1 MINYISLEIKTIE
14 INDNEHLTDVF
25 KKNNFPLEA
34 IPTNC
39 ILDKTLPGLG
49 ATYSEIKAKRNSI
62 IIEPNV
68 PVIMGKVNND
78 NSLLGVYESIKEA
91 KIKSYLLND
100 TIIYKKI
107 LCTPEAYMRVVRIA
121 EDNEIDLYSNYFC
134 LYDECEKITQDI
146 DYREQISLP
155 MNDFFL
161 YRDKAFVSATPLHLR
176 NPEFE
181 EQNFFI
187 LKVKPTFKFQKK
199 INLITTNN
207 YESSVIELL
216 DQLRDSPCVCIF
228 MNSTNGINK
237 LITRLEENNITDY
250 KAFCSKK
257 SEIKFKSRNI
267 HQSFED
273 LDLPLAKY
281 NFFTSRFYSAVDIY
295 TTVSPDIIIL
305 TDLHEAKHSRI
316 DPLTNA
322 IQIYG
327 RFRNKHDDGQ
337 KFNSLT
343 HISNYGTIGEVLTEQ
358 EIESYIDT
366 SKQIYDDLKIRFE
379 KAENE
384 GEKKSITDTLKTCS
398 YNKFTNE
405 NDTLNYFKIDN
416 FYDDERVRGYYLTP
430 DNLVHAYES
439 TNHFIIEH
447 SNPLYIVGDK
457 ELFEYKK
464 APSRIEQ
471 RKFLVKKLHTIHT
484 SGEYTTEEILKA
496 EADFLRVDKRDQLEE
511 AKFTI
516 DAFKKLGKG
525 QIESVGYYKHRI
537 EQLLRKDNKKTNEQ
551 KMFSQEV
558 RDAILQRF
566 PEEGTFMQEDLFNG
580 FDEIFKSYG
589 ITAKV
594 NLATIKKYY
603 GVGVSKSKEEMGNIR
618 LHMFRPDKEYQ

>member
-91 KIKSYLLND
+91 KIKNYLLND

-107 LCTPEAYMRVVRIA
+107 LCTPEAYMRVVGIA
-121 EDNEIDLYSNYFC
+121 EDVEIDLFNNYFC

-161 YRDKAFVSATPLHLR
+161 YRDKAFVSATPLQLR

-187 LKVKPTFKFQKK
+187 LKVKPTFEFRKK

-207 YESSVIELL
+207 YESSVVDLLEELK
-216 DQLRDSPCVCIF
+216 DSPCVCIF

-257 SEIKFKSRNI
+257 SEIKFKSRDI

-366 SKQIYDDLKIRFE
+366 SKQIYEGLKIRFE

-405 NDTLNYFKIDN
+405 DDTLNYFKIDN

-430 DNLVHAYES
+430 DNLVQAYES

-457 ELFEYKK
+457 ELFYYKK

-471 RKFLVKKLHTIHT
+471 RKFLVKKLHTIYT
-484 SGEYTTEEILKA
+484 SGEYTSEELLKA
-496 EADFLRVDKRDQLEE
+496 EADFLRVDRRDQLEE

-516 DAFKKLGKG
+516 GAFKKLGKD
-525 QIESVGYYKHRI
+525 QMERVGYYKNQI
-537 EQLLRKDNKKTNEQ
+537 EKLLSKDNKKTNEQ
-551 KMFSQEV
+551 KMFSKEV
-558 RDAILQRF
+558 RDAILKRF
-566 PEEGTFMQEDLFNG
+566 PEENTYKQEDLFNG

-589 ITAKV
+589 ITSKV
-594 NLATIKKYY
+594 NKATIKKYY
-603 GVGVSKSKEEMGNIR
+603 GVRESKAKDEIGNIR
-618 LHMFRPDKEYQ
+618 LDLFRPNKEYL

>member
-1 MINYISLEIKTIE
+1 MIKYISLEVKTIE
-14 INDNEHLTDVF
+14 INDNEHLTDIF

-68 PVIMGKVNND
+68 PVIMGKVKND

-100 TIIYKKI
+100 TITYKKI
-107 LCTPEAYMRVVRIA
+107 LCTPEAYMRIVRIA
-121 EDNEIDLYSNYFC
+121 EDIELDLYNNYFC

-161 YRDKAFVSATPLHLR
+161 YRDKAFVSATPLQLR

-187 LKVKPTFKFQKK
+187 LKVKPTFEFRKK

-216 DQLRDSPCVCIF
+216 EELKDSPCVCIF

-237 LITRLEENNITDY
+237 LTTRLEENNITDY

-295 TTVSPDIIIL
+295 TTVSPIL
-305 TDLHEAKHSRI
+305 
-316 DPLTNA
+316 
-322 IQIYG
+322 
-327 RFRNKHDDGQ
+327 
-337 KFNSLT
+337 
-343 HISNYGTIGEVLTEQ
+343 
-358 EIESYIDT
+358 
-366 SKQIYDDLKIRFE
+366 
-379 KAENE
+379 
-384 GEKKSITDTLKTCS
+384 
-398 YNKFTNE
+398 
-405 NDTLNYFKIDN
+405 
-416 FYDDERVRGYYLTP
+416 
-430 DNLVHAYES
+430 
-439 TNHFIIEH
+439 
-447 SNPLYIVGDK
+447 LY
-457 ELFEYKK
+457 
-464 APSRIEQ
+464 
-471 RKFLVKKLHTIHT
+471 
-484 SGEYTTEEILKA
+484 
-496 EADFLRVDKRDQLEE
+496 
-511 AKFTI
+511 
-516 DAFKKLGKG
+516 
-525 QIESVGYYKHRI
+525 
-537 EQLLRKDNKKTNEQ
+537 
-551 KMFSQEV
+551 
-558 RDAILQRF
+558 
-566 PEEGTFMQEDLFNG
+566 
-580 FDEIFKSYG
+580 
-589 ITAKV
+589 
-594 NLATIKKYY
+594 
-603 GVGVSKSKEEMGNIR
+603 
-618 LHMFRPDKEYQ
+618 